1 MGPYTPEPFQYP
13 FNVPTANSD
22 GTFTIDFLLQQPQR
36 VTRAIAN
43 LALQRFYVDQIFA
56 PSGPIVGGAVIY
68 EQANSRGRKVRSA
81 RTNMATTDSTGGN
94 TWA

>member
-1 MGPYTPEPFQYP
+1 MVRVLPVTSGA
-13 FNVPTANSD
+13 VRSGD
-22 GTFTIDFLLQQPQR
+22 DF
-36 VTRAIAN
+36 
-43 LALQRFYVDQIFA
+43 
-56 PSGPIVGGAVIY
+56 AVIY